1 MRTQEQMADIVEAT
15 YQAIEDQLKGQA
27 NLNQDQII
35 ANACKFNDISE
46 KHIRN
51 VLMIDENS
59 RSSVRLREKME

>member
-1 MRTQEQMADIVEAT
+1 MRTPEETSEIVEST
-15 YQAIEDQLKGQA
+15 CQAIEKRLKGRA

-35 ANACKFNDISE
+35 VNQCRINDISE

-59 RSSVRLREKME
+59 RSSIRLREKME